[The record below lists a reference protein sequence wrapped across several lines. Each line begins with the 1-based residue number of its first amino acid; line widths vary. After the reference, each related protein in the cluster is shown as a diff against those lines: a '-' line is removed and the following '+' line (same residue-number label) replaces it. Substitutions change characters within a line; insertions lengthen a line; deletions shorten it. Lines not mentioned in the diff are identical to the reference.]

1 MEQQSLLP
9 VRERFRQAG
18 REILRHPGD
27 RQRHEVRVLMACEL
41 DGTEP
46 LQGAL
51 ADLLHACAPDA
62 AWHRAL
68 LSRASVGQRL
78 PAHVCSALLR
88 QVQSTKC
95 LPATNALATRWSVL
109 ASPSLNVPRRAV
121 LCSVDEA
128 RTLAA
133 RAIPTLLAGDADTEE
148 EFLAHCEGAG
158 NTLAFMMARRALT
171 RQGRVL
177 SKRWDTVLESLLR
190 AGGA

>member
-1 MEQQSLLP
+1 MP

-18 REILRHPGD
+18 REVLRHPDD
-27 RQRHEVRVLMACEL
+27 RQRHEGRVLMACEL
-41 DGTEP
+41 EGTEP

-51 ADLLHACAPDA
+51 ADLLHGCAPDA
-62 AWHRAL
+62 AWQRAL
-68 LSRASVGQRL
+68 LSRAAVDQRL

-88 QVQSTKC
+88 QVQGTRR

-109 ASPSLNVPRRAV
+109 ASPSLDVPRRAV
-121 LCSVDEA
+121 LCSVDDA

-133 RAIPTLLAGDADTEE
+133 RAIPALLAGDADTEE

-158 NTLAFMMARRALT
+158 DTLAFMMARRALT

-177 SKRWDTVLESLLR
+177 SKRWDTVLDLLLKG
-190 AGGA
+190 GGA